1 MTAEALEEEELPR
14 MTNHLMIEARTP
26 EKGFQMAVETLKQ
39 IQRETGVKNPVAKI
53 TGSKLNKR
61 GVLASRD
68 KIAGKD

>member
-1 MTAEALEEEELPR
+1 

-53 TGSKLNKR
+53 TG
-61 GVLASRD
+61 
-68 KIAGKD
+68 IQTE